1 MNKVELNFDKNF
13 FNSKSS
19 NINRNLRLLMLKE
32 EDKLFS
38 QLKKNRFISKISL
51 TELDLYKKGS
61 RLKPLDPQHNITNKK
76 ILNQIKNISK
86 KIFENNSQ
94 ERKRKRKMFHDI
106 LFIQKDNN
114 INQNSYNYIL
124 RHNSL
129 NKVSFPKNSN
139 LIIKTDKKK
148 EKNPLFD
155 KKYINLSTKKEEE
168 KKINLPPINRFKYC
182 VKKLKLNINN
192 ESSTNKFDEEQMMNM
207 YKELELYNK
216 NKFVF

>member
-32 EDKLFS
+32 EDKLLS

-94 ERKRKRKMFHDI
+94 EKEKKRKMFHDI

-148 EKNPLFD
+148 EK
-155 KKYINLSTKKEEE
+155 KYINLSTKKEEKE
-168 KKINLPPINRFKYC
+168 KINLPPINRFKY
-182 VKKLKLNINN
+182 VFINFYIRIIKK
-192 ESSTNKFDEEQMMNM
+192 
-207 YKELELYNK
+207 
-216 NKFVF
+216 